1 MQGKFVRFYK
11 TFSKILDS
19 PSPKFLIIFSR
30 THYRV
35 FLQVE
40 VEKAR
45 NWYAKEAAEQ
55 TWSIRT
61 LQRNISFQYYYR
73 ILKSQSKTPVG
84 QMDMYIRTETQRG

>member
-1 MQGKFVRFYK
+1 MKGKFVRFYK
-11 TFSKILDS
+11 AFSKILDS
-19 PSPKFLIIFSR
+19 PNPKSLIIFSR

-55 TWSIRT
+55 TWSVRT
-61 LQRNISFQYYYR
+61 LQCNISSQYYYR

-84 QMDMYIRTETQRG
+84 QEMKEITASYRL